1 MTGATGVTSE
11 TAPAPESSSPLD
23 AIGSIKVKLG
33 VLVAASVVVAA
44 LIGAAGARS
53 GVPLLLWLPVAVA
66 LALGV
71 TQLLAAG
78 MVAPLR
84 EMTAVAQAMARGDY
98 SGRIDTQATDEVGR
112 LAAAFNSMADDL
124 AAVDRERR
132 DLVATVSHE
141 IRTPLA
147 GLTALL
153 ENLADGVVPT
163 DGPHLAEALEQAER
177 LGALVSDLLELSRLD
192 AGAARLDLQPVVLRD
207 LVNATSREV
216 SVGGR
221 DVTFD
226 VRVPDDLALTGDPM
240 RLRQLLT
247 NVLDN
252 AARHGP
258 VGQTV
263 VITAGESGGAVW
275 LEVEDSGPGVAPPDR
290 ERVFERFGTLA
301 DGHGGGTGLGLAVA
315 RWVALLHG
323 GSLRFVDPAPGRS
336 GARLRLE
343 LPAVP
348 PALPEE
354 VTMVD
359 TPSTPPVSSTT
370 VSRPS
375 ATAHVPSRATGPA
388 PGPPPGMGTLFGRF
402 WPEPDGLPGLRVV
415 LLAASVGFL
424 AGAIMAFTLPGLSW
438 VVVLLAAGGTAYA
451 SATRRKDPFALVCT
465 GLSALLVLP
474 LMLLDNA
481 GIATLCVLASAAVFL
496 VGVTG
501 ARTLPGFIIT
511 GLAWPLAALRG
522 MPWLGRSVRVA
533 GTGGRTS
540 AVARTVAWSAIG
552 LVVFG
557 ALFASADALFAR
569 WVDVFVPNLSLDNLV
584 ARGFVAVVVFGLTLS
599 AAYLA
604 LNPPDVEPETEAP
617 PPLRNRFEWLVP
629 VLVVDAVFA
638 LFLAAQAAVVFG
650 GHDYLERTTGLTYA
664 EHVHRGFGQLTVAT
678 ALTLLVAWAAAR
690 RAGQGRTDQLW
701 LRISVGA
708 LCALTLVVVASA
720 LYRMHVYQE
729 AYGFTT
735 LRLVVDVFE
744 GWLGVVVLA
753 VMVLGGLRRQQWLP
767 RTALLTGAVALLG
780 LAVIN
785 PDAWVAD
792 RNIDRWEASGTLDVS
807 YLTSLSADAAPV
819 IADRLPPELA
829 GCALVYLPERQLSE
843 ENDDGWLSWNL
854 GRARAESA
862 LEDVSL
868 PTPGDVT
875 ACQDLPP
882 AD

>member
-1 MTGATGVTSE
+1 
-11 TAPAPESSSPLD
+11 
-23 AIGSIKVKLG
+23 
-33 VLVAASVVVAA
+33 
-44 LIGAAGARS
+44 
-53 GVPLLLWLPVAVA
+53 
-66 LALGV
+66 
-71 TQLLAAG
+71 G

-112 LAAAFNSMADDL
+112 LAEAFNSMADDL

-207 LVNATSREV
+207 LVGATAREV
-216 SVGGR
+216 SASGR
-221 DVTFD
+221 DVRFD
-226 VRVPDDLALTGDPM
+226 VRVPDGLGLTGDPM
-240 RLRQLLT
+240 RLRQLFT

-258 VGQTV
+258 AGQTV
-263 VITAGESGGAVW
+263 LITAGESAGAVW
-275 LEVEDSGPGVAPPDR
+275 LEVDDSGPGIAPVDR

-301 DGHGGGTGLGLAVA
+301 EGHGGGTGLGLAVA

-323 GSLRFVDPAPGRS
+323 GSLRFVDPAPDRS

-348 PALPEE
+348 SAQREE
-354 VTMVD
+354 VTMTVP
-359 TPSTPPVSSTT
+359 PSIPPASSTS
-370 VSRPS
+370 VSQSP
-375 ATAHVPSRATGPA
+375 AAQVPTRATGPVSV
-388 PGPPPGMGTLFGRF
+388 PPSGMGTLFGRF
-402 WPEPDGLPGLRVV
+402 WPEQAGLPGLRVV
-415 LLAASVGFL
+415 LLAAGVGIL

-451 SATRRKDPFALVCT
+451 SAARRKDPFALACT
-465 GLSALLVLP
+465 GLSVLLVLP

-481 GIATLCVLASAAVFL
+481 GIATLCVLASSAVFL
-496 VGVTG
+496 IGVTG
-501 ARTLPGFIIT
+501 ARTLPGFVLA
-511 GLAWPLAALRG
+511 GLALPLAEVRG

-540 AVARTVAWSAIG
+540 AVARTVVWSAIA
-552 LVVFG
+552 LAVFG

-569 WVDVFVPNLSLDNLV
+569 WVDFFVPNLSFGDLV
-584 ARGFVAVVVFGLTLS
+584 VRGFVAVIVFGLTLS

-604 LNPPDVEPETEAP
+604 LNPPEVEPETAPP

-638 LFLAAQAAVVFG
+638 VFLAAQAAVVFG

-701 LRISVGA
+701 LRVAVGA
-708 LCALTLVVVASA
+708 LCVLTLVVVASA

-753 VMVLGGLRRQQWLP
+753 VMVLGGMRWERWLP
-767 RTALLTGAVALLG
+767 RTALLTGAAALLG
-780 LAVIN
+780 LAAIN

-792 RNIDRWEASGTLDVS
+792 RNIDRWETSGTLDVD
-807 YLTSLSADAAPV
+807 YLTSLSADAAPI

-829 GCALVYLPERQLSE
+829 GCALRYLPTNQLSE
-843 ENDDGWLSWNL
+843 ENSDGWLSWNL

-862 LEDVSL
+862 LVDVLL
-868 PTPGDVT
+868 PASEDVT

>member
-1 MTGATGVTSE
+1 VTDVTSQ
-11 TAPAPESSSPLD
+11 TASAPETGRPLD

-147 GLTALL
+147 GLTALM

-192 AGAARLDLQPVVLRD
+192 AGAARLDLQPVMLRD
-207 LVNATSREV
+207 LVSATSREV
-216 SVGGR
+216 SAGGR
-221 DVTFD
+221 DVKFD
-226 VRVPDDLALTGDPM
+226 VRVPEGLDLTGDPM

-258 VGQTV
+258 AGQTV

-343 LPAVP
+343 LPPVP
-348 PALPEE
+348 PALSEE
-354 VTMVD
+354 VPTSV
-359 TPSTPPVSSTT
+359 TPSPPV
-370 VSRPS
+370 PS
-375 ATAHVPSRATGPA
+375 GSWSPPPVAPAPGRATGPVA
-388 PGPPPGMGTLFGRF
+388 GPRSGMGTLFGRF
-402 WPEPDGLPGLRVV
+402 WPEPEGLPGLRVV
-415 LLAASVGFL
+415 LLAAGVGVL

-438 VVVLLAAGGTAYA
+438 IIVLLAAGGTAYA
-451 SATRRKDPFALVCT
+451 TAARRNDPFARVCT
-465 GLSALLVLP
+465 GLSVLLVLP

-481 GIATLCVLASAAVFL
+481 AIATLCVLASAAVFL
-496 VGVTG
+496 IGVTG
-501 ARTLPGFIIT
+501 ARTLPGFILA
-511 GLAWPLAALRG
+511 GLAWPMAEVRG
-522 MPWLGRSVRVA
+522 MPWLGRSVRVS

-540 AVARTVAWSAIG
+540 AVARTVVWSAIA
-552 LVVFG
+552 LAVFG

-569 WVDVFVPNLSLDNLV
+569 WVDVVVPNLSFGDLV

-604 LNPPDVEPETEAP
+604 LNPPDVEPETSP
-617 PPLRNRFEWLVP
+617 SPPLRNRFEWLVP

-638 LFLAAQAAVVFG
+638 VFLAAQAAVVFG

-701 LRISVGA
+701 LRIAVGA
-708 LCALTLVVVASA
+708 LCVLTLVVVASA

-753 VMVLGGLRRQQWLP
+753 VMVLGGLRRQRWLP

-780 LAVIN
+780 LAALN
-785 PDAWVAD
+785 PDGWVAD
-792 RNIDRWEASGTLDVS
+792 RNIDRWETNGTLDVD
-807 YLTSLSADAAPV
+807 YLRSLSADAAPV

-829 GCALVYLPERQLSE
+829 GCAREPGHELS
-843 ENDDGWLSWNL
+843 
-854 GRARAESA
+854 
-862 LEDVSL
+862 
-868 PTPGDVT
+868 
-875 ACQDLPP
+875 
-882 AD
+882 